1 MAVHRGLL
9 ETYVLNPNMIT
20 GWIDE
25 HIWNTTYEKENNM
38 LFVKCKS
45 CGQEFAYNPYYC
57 SGVEA
62 KKYLY
67 ENWRTKKGM

>member
-1 MAVHRGLL
+1 MV
-9 ETYVLNPNMIT
+9 T

-25 HIWNTTYEKENNM
+25 HIWIYTTFEKENNM

-62 KKYLY
+62 KNIYVKIGGLKR
-67 ENWRTKKGM
+67 ECNNIPVK